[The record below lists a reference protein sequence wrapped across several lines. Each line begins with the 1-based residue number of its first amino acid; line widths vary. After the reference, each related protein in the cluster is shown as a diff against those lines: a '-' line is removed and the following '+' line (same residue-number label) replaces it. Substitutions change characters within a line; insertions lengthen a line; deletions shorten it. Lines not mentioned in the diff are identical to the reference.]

1 VVKYGSGTLP
11 RESMPSNITVRLP
24 TLEDLETYALEQWE
38 VKCLFV

>member
-1 VVKYGSGTLP
+1 VVEYGSGTLP

-38 VKCLFV
+38 VKCLFF